1 MGVFWVLVFLQPYHL
16 QTCSGIGCGICSPYD
31 DHAMP
36 QAKKR
41 EISEATQFKSLP
53 KTSLDCGGKEEDW
66 IPTRIPLELE
76 INSPGSYETSSVDFE
91 VVFQGIRVNKKEVIL
106 QGSEASVRIEAET
119 LLHTPL
125 LAKILEGLVSRSN
138 VKDKIHHD
146 EEVIDAANE
155 MICSVNR
162 EELAKS
168 FALKVIQRMRKQR
181 ISKKDEPNHLLAN
194 IESLKKMQK
203 KM

>member
-1 MGVFWVLVFLQPYHL
+1 M
-16 QTCSGIGCGICSPYD
+16 
-31 DHAMP
+31 
-36 QAKKR
+36 
-41 EISEATQFKSLP
+41 
-53 KTSLDCGGKEEDW
+53 
-66 IPTRIPLELE
+66 RIPLELE
-76 INSPGSYETSSVDFE
+76 INSPGSHETSSVDFE

-106 QGSEASVRIEAET
+106 QGSEAPVRIEAET
-119 LLHTPL
+119 LL
-125 LAKILEGLVSRSN
+125 ILEGLVSRSN

-194 IESLKKMQK
+194 IESLKKIQK
-203 KM
+203 KMLGTALKVFCDIIQDDAKPAKKKFYELKLSLLAEIGWIHLAKYKR